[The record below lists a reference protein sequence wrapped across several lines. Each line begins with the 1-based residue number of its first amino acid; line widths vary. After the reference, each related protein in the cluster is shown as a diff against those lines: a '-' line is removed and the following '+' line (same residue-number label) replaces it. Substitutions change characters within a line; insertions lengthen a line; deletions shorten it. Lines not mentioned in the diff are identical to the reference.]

1 MLTYSEFKDVQ
12 EHNPLA
18 VRNIIKKIN
27 PLDKVTDKLAKLR
40 KRGVKGV
47 ALDALKKQADKL
59 NPFSKMNKARTM
71 AKKKD
76 LRGLK
81 DKRVEIKQKLDV
93 LNIQINDLED
103 EVRT

>member
-59 NPFSKMNKARTM
+59 NPFSALNKARTM